1 MTHNDLT
8 FKLVL
13 CQLFELPDATA
24 YDGCTY
30 KVLYTHLKNLV
41 NEIEEKDENGDDIL
55 LNLAAARI
63 VGPIYELYHMEKLG
77 NYKNSDK
84 ISMKYEI
91 KDALEDFA
99 ARGIFNDTHIS
110 KQHLRDLGIAMSEG
124 MWDLI

>member
-1 MTHNDLT
+1 MTHNDLI

-24 YDGCTY
+24 YDDGTY
-30 KVLYTHLKNLV
+30 RVLYIHLKNLV
-41 NEIEEKDENGDDIL
+41 NEIEEKDNNGDDIL

-91 KDALEDFA
+91 KDVLEDFA

-110 KQHLRDLGIAMSEG
+110 KQHLRDLDIAMSEG

>member
-24 YDGCTY
+24 YDDCAY
-30 KVLYTHLKNLV
+30 RVLYTHLKNLV

-63 VGPIYELYHMEKLG
+63 VGPIYELYHMEKLR
-77 NYKNSDK
+77 NYRNSDK

-91 KDALEDFA
+91 KESLEDFA
-99 ARGIFNDTHIS
+99 ARGVFNDTHIS

>member
-1 MTHNDLT
+1 MTHNDLI

-13 CQLFELPDATA
+13 CQLFELPDATV
-24 YDGCTY
+24 YDDGTY
-30 KVLYTHLKNLV
+30 RVLYTHLKNLV
-41 NEIEEKDENGDDIL
+41 NEIEEKDNNGDDIL